1 MIWSPQ
7 ELQGQI
13 RRLAQQAISRAAGAP
28 LVGGNAGRILRDAS
42 ENYPAWLEAI
52 GKARRH
58 IYFES
63 YIIGDDG
70 TGKQFLEAMIE
81 RARAGVRVRLLY
93 DWLGCLNVGSRFFR
107 PLVQAGGEVRT
118 FNPPRW
124 DSPFGWVSRDHRKMI
139 AVDSEIGFVTGLC
152 ASDKWLG
159 NPAKRIEPWRD
170 TGVEV
175 RGPAVADIERAFA
188 EVWDVCGSPFRPE
201 ELTTC
206 ESIPPSGEL
215 MLRVISTVPSQAALY
230 RLDQFIA
237 AVAQNRLWLADAY
250 FAATAPYVQ
259 ALRSAAMD
267 GVDVR
272 LLVPGTSDLPLL
284 RPVSTSGYRPL
295 LEAGVRVFEWGGSMM
310 HAKTAVADGHWSRI
324 GSSNLNVASWMGNY
338 ELDVSID
345 DEAFGARMEEMYLQ
359 DLEHSTE
366 IVLKERNRVQ
376 KTGPAPGATPRR
388 RGGSA
393 SRAAASALRF
403 TNTVGAAIANRRV
416 LARAEAKIMV
426 GGALLL
432 LLLSAIM
439 FAWPQ
444 IPAYLLCFL
453 TLWFAITLLAKAW
466 GLKKTQRH

>member
-1 MIWSPQ
+1 MSGMIWRR
-7 ELQGQI
+7 EEMQGQI

-28 LVGGNAGRILRDAS
+28 LVGGNNGRILRDAA

-52 GKARRH
+52 SKARKY

-63 YIIGDDG
+63 YIISDDK
-70 TGKQFLEAMIE
+70 TGRQFLEAMIE

-93 DWLGCLNVGSRFFR
+93 DWLGCLNVGRSFFR
-107 PLVQAGGEVRT
+107 NLTQAGGEVRS
-118 FNPPRW
+118 FNPPSW

-139 AVDSEIGFVTGLC
+139 AVDGDVGFVTGLC
-152 ASDKWLG
+152 VSDKWLG
-159 NPAKRIEPWRD
+159 NPGKKIEPWRD
-170 TGVEV
+170 TGLEV

-188 EVWDVCGSPFRPE
+188 EVWDVCGTPIRPE
-201 ELTTC
+201 ELAAH
-206 ESIPPSGEL
+206 ENIQPAGEL

-237 AVAQNRLWLADAY
+237 AVAQYRLWLSDAY

-259 ALRSAAMD
+259 ALRSAAKD

-272 LLVPGTSDLPLL
+272 LLVPGTSDIPLL
-284 RPVSTSGYRPL
+284 RPISTSGYRPL

-310 HAKTAVADGHWSRI
+310 HAKTAVADGRWSRV

-345 DEAFGARMEEMYLQ
+345 DEAFGTRMEEMYLH

-366 IVLKERNRVQ
+366 IVLRHRNRVQ
-376 KTGPAPGATPRR
+376 KTDGALTPGKRG
-388 RGGSA
+388 GGSA

-426 GGALLL
+426 GAGLLL

-439 FAWPQ
+439 FAWPK
-444 IPAYLLCFL
+444 IPAYLLCFICF
-453 TLWFAITLLAKAW
+453 WFAITLLAKAW
-466 GLKKTQRH
+466 NLKKK